1 LIVPDRRAGVVVLAN
16 MDSVNSGGLAEEI
29 LKIVLDLHE
38 AESKN

>member
-1 LIVPDRRAGVVVLAN
+1 MSARSISGGRSRCA
-16 MDSVNSGGLAEEI
+16 SGGLAEEI